1 MTVDICGL
9 KNEYWACGLVVV
21 CLWLMNNDR
30 NSFTTGEAKLHDV
43 GKFSTWIVNRNMI
56 GDNQGLQRMSYAAK
70 LNETTGTALS
80 L

>member
-43 GKFSTWIVNRNMI
+43 GKFSSRR
-56 GDNQGLQRMSYAAK
+56 QRS
-70 LNETTGTALS
+70 
-80 L
+80 